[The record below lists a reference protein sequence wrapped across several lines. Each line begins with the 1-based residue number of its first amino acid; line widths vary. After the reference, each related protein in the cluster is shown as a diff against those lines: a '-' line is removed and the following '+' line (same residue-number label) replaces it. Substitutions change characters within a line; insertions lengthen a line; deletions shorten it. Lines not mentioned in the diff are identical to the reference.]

1 MAHDGGGR
9 KAPFVY
15 SGKFGLTAGLKCAR
29 VSGMEAIRKLVDE
42 LKDEL
47 ENIGMYL
54 EHVNIASDREVE
66 DQEEG
71 VTPDI
76 RELMEKGEAQFVIMA
91 DFALNEV
98 AFSDRIL
105 NPEAHKDETEFKT
118 AMPSEA
124 EVTAESVKDKL
135 RKRKK

>member
-1 MAHDGGGR
+1 
-9 KAPFVY
+9 
-15 SGKFGLTAGLKCAR
+15 
-29 VSGMEAIRKLVDE
+29 MEAIRKLVDE